1 MWSGTGWSNPAGSRC
16 DSVRN
21 DRILEISEDEGDGFG
36 RHSMR
41 HVAERAGVSVSSV
54 SRVLSEH
61 PDVSDGMRR
70 RVMAT
75 VEELGYAP
83 DILAQSLRSG
93 ATQSVGFV
101 VGDISNPLLAEI
113 VLGAEMRLQASKYS
127 LLVTNS
133 QNSPALDAAHAL
145 LFRQRRVDGL
155 LLSLADEDYEPTV
168 SELERSKLPFV
179 LVEREL
185 KSFPD
190 SSAVLSDHARG
201 ISDAVEHLAGL
212 GHRRIALIGGL
223 PSVRPTRAR
232 AAALEAACR
241 RVGATPMIK
250 DGSFTAEHGE
260 RSAIEFF
267 DMVDGPS
274 ALICGG
280 NQVLIGVL
288 RAVRKRELT
297 VPDDVSLVTCD
308 EVSLAEFVMP
318 RLATIGRDI
327 STLGRTSAE
336 ELLRQLQGEEPR
348 TVTLP
353 TAFVP
358 SASCGPPPA

>member
-1 MWSGTGWSNPAGSRC
+1 
-16 DSVRN
+16 
-21 DRILEISEDEGDGFG
+21 
-36 RHSMR
+36 
-41 HVAERAGVSVSSV
+41 
-54 SRVLSEH
+54 
-61 PDVSDGMRR
+61 
-70 RVMAT
+70 MAT

-113 VLGAEMRLQASKYS
+113 VLGAEVRLQTAKYS

-155 LLSLADEDYEPTV
+155 LLSVADEEHEPTIT
-168 SELERSKLPFV
+168 ELERSRLPFV
-179 LVEREL
+179 LVDREL
-185 KSFPD
+185 TALPN

-201 ISDAVEHLAGL
+201 ISDAVECLAGF
-212 GHRRIALIGGL
+212 GHRRIAFIGGL

-232 AAALEAACR
+232 THALEEACL
-241 RVGATPMIK
+241 RVGAEPIVRV
-250 DGSFTAEHGE
+250 GSFSADHGE
-260 RSAIEFF
+260 RTAIEFF
-267 DMVDGPS
+267 DSDSPPS

-288 RAVRKRELT
+288 RAIRKRNLS

-308 EVSLAEFVMP
+308 EVSLAEFVVP
-318 RLATIGRDI
+318 RLATVVRDI
-327 STLGRTSAE
+327 LAIGRTSAE
-336 ELLRQLQGEEPR
+336 ELLRRLGGEEPR

-353 TAFVP
+353 TDFVP
-358 SASCGPPPA
+358 ADSCGPARR

>member
-1 MWSGTGWSNPAGSRC
+1 
-16 DSVRN
+16 
-21 DRILEISEDEGDGFG
+21 
-36 RHSMR
+36 MR
-41 HVAERAGVSVSSV
+41 QVAARAGVGVSSV
-54 SRVLSEH
+54 SRVLSGH
-61 PDVSDGMRR
+61 PDVSDAMKK

-113 VLGAEMRLQASKYS
+113 VLGAEMRLQSAKYS

-155 LLSLADEDYEPTV
+155 LLSLADEEYEPTV
-168 SELERSKLPFV
+168 TELERSRLPFV
-179 LVEREL
+179 LIEREL
-185 KSFPD
+185 TALPH
-190 SSAVLSDHARG
+190 SSAVLSDHAHG
-201 ISDAVEHLAGL
+201 ISDAVEHLARL
-212 GHRRIALIGGL
+212 GHKRIALIGGL

-232 AAALEAACR
+232 EKALEEACL
-241 RVGATPMIK
+241 RVGSEPMIK
-250 DGSFTAEHGE
+250 DGSFSADHGE
-260 RSAIEFF
+260 QAAGEFF
-267 DMVDGPS
+267 DADNSPT

-288 RAVRKRELT
+288 RAIRKRNLT
-297 VPDDVSLVTCD
+297 VPDDLSLVTCD
-308 EVSLAEFVMP
+308 EVSLAEFIEP
-318 RLATIGRDI
+318 RLATIVRDI
-327 STLGRTSAE
+327 TALGRTGAE
-336 ELLRQLQGEEPR
+336 ELLRRLGGEQPR

-353 TAFVP
+353 TDFVP
-358 SASCGPPPA
+358 AASCGPAPG

>member
-1 MWSGTGWSNPAGSRC
+1 
-16 DSVRN
+16 
-21 DRILEISEDEGDGFG
+21 
-36 RHSMR
+36 MR
-41 HVAERAGVSVSSV
+41 HVAERAGVGVSSV
-54 SRVLSEH
+54 SRVLSGH
-61 PDVSDGMRR
+61 PDVSDAMTR

-113 VLGAEMRLQASKYS
+113 VLGAEMRLQSAKYS

-155 LLSLADEDYEPTV
+155 LLSLADEEHEPTV
-168 SELERSKLPFV
+168 TELERSNLPFV

-185 KSFPD
+185 TALPN
-190 SSAVLSDHARG
+190 SSAVLSDHAHG

-223 PSVRPTRAR
+223 PSVRPTRVR
-232 AAALEAACR
+232 ESALEEACL
-241 RVGATPMIK
+241 RVGAEPLIK
-250 DGSFTAEHGE
+250 DGSFSAEHGE
-260 RSAIEFF
+260 RAAIEFL
-267 DMVDGPS
+267 DSNDPPT

-288 RAVRKRELT
+288 RAIRKRDLT

-308 EVSLAEFVMP
+308 EVPLAEFVVP
-318 RLATIGRDI
+318 RLATIDRDI
-327 STLGRTSAE
+327 TALGRTCAE
-336 ELLRQLQGEEPR
+336 ELLRRLGGEEPR
-348 TVTLP
+348 TVMLP
-353 TAFVP
+353 TEFVP
-358 SASCGPPPA
+358 AASCGPVPG